1 MDGEV
6 RLLAGLK
13 KMEPLETLPG
23 DEYCFEMAQFD
34 FQRGSF
40 DEPAAKQFFFRKP
53 PFGGSYAILG
63 GLVAFLR
70 QLSEYRFTDGVL
82 AHYARLGFRGP
93 WLDFLREREKLRI
106 HVSAPREGS
115 LVFPHEP
122 VVTLVGPLHDIRIA
136 EGLLLPQMGPATLWM
151 TKWNRLV
158 LAANPIPAID
168 FGRRRAQD
176 HRRSSLYAYLA
187 GVESTSNAEIT
198 AFFDIPCRGTMGHEV
213 PQAIGDEFQA
223 FDEWLTYKPDRPVLL
238 VDTVDSLQSGI
249 PNALRAFAK
258 HWDRIQETGKR
269 PAMRIDSGDL
279 AYIALRALQ
288 LIDNAAKTMENPALA
303 TIQVMVTG
311 DLDEYTFTAIR
322 RQLVEHA
329 ESFGQDSATVLSR
342 IMAAPAGTMP
352 ATCYDQPSLGGV
364 AKLAEVGGW
373 ASIKLSNKREKT
385 SIPGLNASAL
395 IWGRDFDGGWTD
407 LKSCAIFPRKHYA
420 VRDGKLLRDG
430 QVVQP
435 LTLRHPDDPAKLIVL
450 TDYLAEPRE
459 YVPYDSLTGGGFTEE
474 WEDPTLADVRSRV
487 RDEIGRLDWS
497 YKRLENP
504 HLVKVSLVP
513 DLYDLRQRLI
523 DRQVLREDQLHGR

>member
-23 DEYCFEMAQFD
+23 DEYCFEMAHFD
-34 FQRGSF
+34 FQRGAG
-40 DEPAAKQFFFRKP
+40 DEPAAKQFFYRKP

-63 GLVAFLR
+63 GLVGFLR
-70 QLSEYRFTDGVL
+70 QLSEYRFTDDVL
-82 AHYARLGFRGP
+82 AHYRGLGFRGP
-93 WLDFLREREKLRI
+93 WLDFLRERERLRI
-106 HVSAPREGS
+106 QVSAPREGS
-115 LVFPHEP
+115 LIFPHEP
-122 VVTLVGPLHDIRIA
+122 VVTLIGPLHDIRIA
-136 EGLLLPQMGPATLWM
+136 EGLLLPQVGPATLWL

-158 LAANPIPAID
+158 IAASPIPAID

-238 VDTVDSLQSGI
+238 VDTVDALQSGI
-249 PNALRAFAK
+249 PNALRAFAT

-288 LIDNAAKTMENPALA
+288 MIDAAARENSAFA

-329 ESFGQDSATVLSR
+329 ESFGLDSASILSR
-342 IMAAPAGTMP
+342 VMAAPAGTMP

-364 AKLAEVGGW
+364 AKLTEIDGW

-385 SIPGLNASAL
+385 SIPGLNSSAL
-395 IWGRDFDGGWTD
+395 IWGPDFDGKLTD

-420 VRDGKLLRDG
+420 VRDGKLVRDG
-430 QVVQP
+430 QP
-435 LTLRHPDDPAKLIVL
+435 IAELTLRHPDDPAKQMVL
-450 TDYLAEPRE
+450 TDYVAESRDH
-459 YVPYDSLTGGGFTEE
+459 VPYDSLIGAGFTTD
-474 WEDPTLADVRSRV
+474 WEDPTLANVRTRV
-487 RDEIGRLDWS
+487 REEVGRLDWS

-513 DLYDLRQRLI
+513 ELYDLRQRMI
-523 DRQVLREDQLHGR
+523 DKQVLREDRV